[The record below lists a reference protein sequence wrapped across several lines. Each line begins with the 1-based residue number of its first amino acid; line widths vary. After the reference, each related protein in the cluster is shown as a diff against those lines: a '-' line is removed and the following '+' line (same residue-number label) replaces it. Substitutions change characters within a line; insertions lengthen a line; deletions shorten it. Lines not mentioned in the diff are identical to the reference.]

1 MGAADYGTTNF
12 DNILWGLLQVFISI
26 TLEGWSEFMV
36 KY

>member
-12 DNILWGLLQVFISI
+12 DNILWSLLQIFISI